1 MINSLGFTGR
11 KGGFGKRL
19 TVLFLAGLWLLT
31 ALFTGCS
38 SEEQKVQDLEFTV
51 VPDREV
57 PEELAKVIQEKK
69 TETFQ
74 LTYSTKDALYLVVGY
89 GRQDSGGYSIQV
101 KELYLTESS
110 LVLDTELVGPEKTS
124 AEGEEPSFPYLVL
137 RTELREEPVV
147 FR

>member
-1 MINSLGFTGR
+1 MISGMAFAGRRLCLGR
-11 KGGFGKRL
+11 RL
-19 TVLFLAGLWLLT
+19 AALFLAAVLL
-31 ALFTGCS
+31 AGCGG
-38 SEEQKVQDLEFTV
+38 EEKKVQDLEFTV

-69 TETFQ
+69 AETFQ
-74 LTYSTKDALYLVVGY
+74 LTYSTPEALYMVVGY
-89 GRQDSGGYSIQV
+89 GRQESGGYSIQV

-137 RTELREEPVV
+137 RTELRDEPVV